1 MSIVVVGGSDDMTIT
16 ITFENG
22 SANVDNKLSNEMDW
36 IRLGQLNR
44 HISQFPLVGMVK
56 SKLVVLGCKLEER
69 LTKLT
74 STTTTTAGTTTTT
87 TSGTTA
93 TAGTTTTTTSGT
105 TATAGTTTTTTSG
118 ATTTTG
124 TTMTTTS
131 GTTTTT
137 ASGTTMTTTSRT
149 TTMTASGTTLTTIAS
164 TTSTTTSRN
173 TKIRIVGSAPKW
185 QPEPKPHTEALRQHD
200 IDVEKQKQSEQN
212 LIAIGREA
220 HQKAEEQV
228 LKQEKLQKLK
238 RMETTVETKDPAYK
252 DF

>member
-74 STTTTTAGTTTTT
+74 STTTTTAR
-87 TSGTTA
+87 
-93 TAGTTTTTTSGT
+93 TTTTTTSGT

-185 QPEPKPHTEALRQHD
+185 QPVTKPHTEALRQHD

>member
-87 TSGTTA
+87 TSG
-93 TAGTTTTTTSGT
+93 
-105 TATAGTTTTTTSG
+105 

-185 QPEPKPHTEALRQHD
+185 QPVTKPHTEALRQHD

>member
-93 TAGTTTTTTSGT
+93 TAGTTTTTTSG
-105 TATAGTTTTTTSG
+105 
-118 ATTTTG
+118 ATTPTG

-228 LKQEKLQKLK
+228 LKQEKFQKLK

>member
-93 TAGTTTTTTSGT
+93 TAGTTTTTTSG
-105 TATAGTTTTTTSG
+105 

-185 QPEPKPHTEALRQHD
+185 QPVTKPHTEALRQHD

-228 LKQEKLQKLK
+228 LKQEKFQKLK

>member
-1 MSIVVVGGSDDMTIT
+1 MTP
-16 ITFENG
+16 
-22 SANVDNKLSNEMDW
+22 SKPVKLSF
-36 IRLGQLNR
+36 LQ
-44 HISQFPLVGMVK
+44 SV
-56 SKLVVLGCKLEER
+56 C
-69 LTKLT
+69 
-74 STTTTTAGTTTTT
+74 
-87 TSGTTA
+87 
-93 TAGTTTTTTSGT
+93 
-105 TATAGTTTTTTSG
+105 AGTTTTTTSG

-185 QPEPKPHTEALRQHD
+185 QPVTKPHTEALRQHD

>member
-56 SKLVVLGCKLEER
+56 SKLVVLGCKWEER

-74 STTTTTAGTTTTT
+74 STTTT
-87 TSGTTA
+87 

-131 GTTTTT
+131 GKTTTT

-228 LKQEKLQKLK
+228 LKQEKFQKLK

>member
-74 STTTTTAGTTTTT
+74 STTTT
-87 TSGTTA
+87 

-228 LKQEKLQKLK
+228 LKQEKFQKLK

>member
-1 MSIVVVGGSDDMTIT
+1 
-16 ITFENG
+16 
-22 SANVDNKLSNEMDW
+22 
-36 IRLGQLNR
+36 
-44 HISQFPLVGMVK
+44 
-56 SKLVVLGCKLEER
+56 
-69 LTKLT
+69 
-74 STTTTTAGTTTTT
+74 
-87 TSGTTA
+87 
-93 TAGTTTTTTSGT
+93 
-105 TATAGTTTTTTSG
+105 
-118 ATTTTG
+118 
-124 TTMTTTS
+124 MTTTS

>member
-56 SKLVVLGCKLEER
+56 SKLVVLVFKLEER

-93 TAGTTTTTTSGT
+93 TAGTTTTTTSG
-105 TATAGTTTTTTSG
+105 
-118 ATTTTG
+118 ATTTT
-124 TTMTTTS
+124 
-131 GTTTTT
+131 
-137 ASGTTMTTTSRT
+137 GTTMTTTSRT

-228 LKQEKLQKLK
+228 LKQEKFQKLK

>member
-93 TAGTTTTTTSGT
+93 TAGTTTTTTSG
-105 TATAGTTTTTTSG
+105 

-185 QPEPKPHTEALRQHD
+185 QPVTKPHTEALRQHD

-212 LIAIGREA
+212 LIAIGRE
-220 HQKAEEQV
+220 
-228 LKQEKLQKLK
+228 
-238 RMETTVETKDPAYK
+238 